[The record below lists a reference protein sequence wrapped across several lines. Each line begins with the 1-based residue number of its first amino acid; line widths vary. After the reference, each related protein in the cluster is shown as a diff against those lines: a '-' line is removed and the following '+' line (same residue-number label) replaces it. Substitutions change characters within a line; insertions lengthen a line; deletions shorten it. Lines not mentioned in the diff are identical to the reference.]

1 MHAPQIFSLY
11 TSSFSC
17 SDICMSSVYIRY
29 FLNIS
34 FDKISPEKKLNYLI
48 IFYWKKISKLFM
60 TKNTEIV
67 KDFN

>member
-11 TSSFSC
+11 TNSFSC
-17 SDICMSSVYIRY
+17 SDICTSSVYIRY

-48 IFYWKKISKLFM
+48 IFY
-60 TKNTEIV
+60 
-67 KDFN
+67 